1 MEYLRIQEV
10 SAFIGQMDQS
20 SKLPQN
26 TLEVRSALSCL
37 LFSTLVLEVLAN
49 LIKGEEI
56 NGILIGKKEMKMGEA
71 RIRIQALP
79 PTPSAKSRAAVPSL
93 LKQTGNPCSGLFPCP
108 GQARPHSPTPP
119 AALRENRHVPRGPKG
134 GCFLSPTQLS
144 GAL

>member
-56 NGILIGKKEMKMGEA
+56 NGILIGKKEMKLFVLKWHDDLCQK
-71 RIRIQALP
+71 IQ
-79 PTPSAKSRAAVPSL
+79 KN
-93 LKQTGNPCSGLFPCP
+93 Q
-108 GQARPHSPTPP
+108 
-119 AALRENRHVPRGPKG
+119 PKG
-134 GCFLSPTQLS
+134 LWN
-144 GAL
+144 

>member
-56 NGILIGKKEMKMGEA
+56 NGILIGKKEMK
-71 RIRIQALP
+71 LF
-79 PTPSAKSRAAVPSL
+79 V
-93 LKQTGNPCSGLFPCP
+93 LK
-108 GQARPHSPTPP
+108 
-119 AALRENRHVPRGPKG
+119 
-134 GCFLSPTQLS
+134 
-144 GAL
+144 

>member
-56 NGILIGKKEMKMGEA
+56 NDCPFIHLFKDRFINANYRKYKPLQILAFFIVNM
-71 RIRIQALP
+71 L
-79 PTPSAKSRAAVPSL
+79 
-93 LKQTGNPCSGLFPCP
+93 N
-108 GQARPHSPTPP
+108 SP
-119 AALRENRHVPRGPKG
+119 EQ
-134 GCFLSPTQLS
+134 F
-144 GAL
+144 